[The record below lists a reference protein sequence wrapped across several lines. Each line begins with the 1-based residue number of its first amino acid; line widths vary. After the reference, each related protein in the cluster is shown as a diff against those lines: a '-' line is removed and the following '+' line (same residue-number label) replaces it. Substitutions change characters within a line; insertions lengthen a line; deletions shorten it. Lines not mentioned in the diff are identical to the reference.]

1 MGITWDIFSAS
12 GTLPLLKVWLRICVI
27 GFVIE
32 SLHSFRCFGCIWSS
46 PYAFWY
52 SPLGEYYCHRHSS
65 DSCRRDFDLVPLIC
79 RQWNALSMWGS
90 SVHVYRFS
98 PIFATDRMW
107 FGCMSMYSSWKRQ
120 LLLCESCFAEALEFP
135 LESFCVPTLHN
146 PTVNMCPFAESSFW
160 YQALQLFHIHF
171 PRQQILTNQ
180 TVDNLLYFDIV
191 QVKEVFANGNTA
203 QSSKF
208 EVYYC
213 AVNPS

>member
-12 GTLPLLKVWLRICVI
+12 GTLPLLKVWLMICVI

-120 LLLCESCFAEALEFP
+120 LFIMWELFRRGSRISPRVVLCPDFAQPYREH
-135 LESFCVPTLHN
+135 VP
-146 PTVNMCPFAESSFW
+146 
-160 YQALQLFHIHF
+160 I
-171 PRQQILTNQ
+171 RR
-180 TVDNLLYFDIV
+180 
-191 QVKEVFANGNTA
+191 K
-203 QSSKF
+203 
-208 EVYYC
+208 
-213 AVNPS
+213 